1 MKIPLLS
8 LLGLC
13 LTLGLHAQDQASG
26 DPSTPLRSADE
37 LNELLGP
44 IALYPDP
51 LISLV
56 LPATTVPSDIV
67 LADRFVASGGDPDTL
82 DDKPWDASVKAL
94 TRYPD
99 TLKWLDDNLDWTTQ
113 VGDAFTNQPDDVMN
127 AIQALRAKA
136 KAVGNLADTPEQT
149 VVADDNSIRIVPAQP
164 DYIYAP
170 RYNPEVI
177 YDQPAPQ
184 DDPPIYFSQPYVVGP
199 WLGYDFD
206 WRHHRLYRG
215 EWHQGWDY
223 RRDRERDGDVIVN
236 RNTNISS
243 NSSSV
248 YVNRNLSNTTVWNVN
263 NKRRIATGAGKS
275 GGKGRAGNG
284 IKPTGGA
291 KLAVVKPTLIPKTA
305 GLKPGTQPKP
315 AFVPQGGASGKTGSP
330 GKGFKV
336 KSPAPGIPGGT
347 PLPKTPAPGAKGEAF
362 KPKGEV
368 LKPKGEV
375 LKPKGEEFKPK
386 GEVLKPKGETPKPKA
401 EIHKET
407 PKPMVE
413 AHKEA
418 PKPKVEAH
426 KEAPKPKVEA
436 HKEAPKPKVEA
447 HKEAPKPK
455 VEAHKEAPKP
465 ASKDGK
471 KKDKKDQ

>member
-67 LADRFVASGGDPDTL
+67 LADRFVVSGGDPDSL

-170 RYNPEVI
+170 RYNPDVI
-177 YDQPAPQ
+177 YDQPAPP
-184 DDPPIYFSQPYVVGP
+184 DDPPIYFSQPYAVGP

-206 WRHHRLYRG
+206 WRHHHLYWG
-215 EWHQGWDY
+215 EWHRGWDY
-223 RRDRERDGDVIVN
+223 ARDRDRGGDVFVN
-236 RNTNISS
+236 RSLNNA
-243 NSSSV
+243 
-248 YVNRNLSNTTVWNVN
+248 TVWNVN
-263 NKRRIATGAGKS
+263 KKRRIATGAVRS
-275 GGKGRAGNG
+275 GTNKGRS
-284 IKPTGGA
+284 IS
-291 KLAVVKPTLIPKTA
+291 
-305 GLKPGTQPKP
+305 GLKPALAKPKILSKTSGAKPGSQPKP
-315 AFVPQGGASGKTGSP
+315 TFVPKTGFKGEVP
-330 GKGFKV
+330 KTGFKGEV
-336 KSPAPGIPGGT
+336 LKP
-347 PLPKTPAPGAKGEAF
+347 KGEVLKPKGEVLKPKGEVLKPKGEVLKPKGEVLKPKGEVLKPKGEVL

-386 GEVLKPKGETPKPKA
+386 A

-407 PKPMVE
+407 PKPKAEV
-413 AHKEA
+413 HKEA
-418 PKPKVEAH
+418 PKPKAEVHMEAPKPKAEVH
-426 KEAPKPKVEA
+426 KEAPKPKAEV
-436 HKEAPKPKVEA
+436 HKEAPKPKAEV
-447 HKEAPKPK
+447 HKEAPK
-455 VEAHKEAPKP
+455 AG
-465 ASKDGK
+465 SKDGK